1 VKFENKRK
9 NHLKSKL
16 VIDQLFSSGRALKKS
31 PFRLVYLVES
41 EGSFIGDKILVSVP
55 KRNFK
60 LAVSRNRIKRV
71 ISEIYRIH
79 SIDLKTLLASQN
91 RSLAIGIVYIGK
103 KEPTYSEADQ
113 KIQGLLEELIQKLK
127 LENEHI

>member
-1 VKFENKRK
+1 MKFENKRK